1 MKKFPYLVTFPR
13 SGSHYFDEII
23 YKEIGIHIEKSHS
36 VSELFDE
43 NNQKKRKIITI
54 VRNPIDTLLSY
65 RASELRMSNPP
76 SESTQKA
83 RTREAISEYI
93 LLNNFLYE
101 HADYTIDFNDLVTC
115 PDSVAKRIISL
126 LEIDEEDYK
135 FFDRDNYWYE
145 EEYLPSSKVLPSYSK
160 NLLDGFDLGLCNF
173 YYNKVLEKKITV

>member
-1 MKKFPYLVTFPR
+1 MKELPYLLTFPR

-54 VRNPIDTLLSY
+54 VRNPIDTLVSY
-65 RASELRMSNPP
+65 RASELRKYIPP
-76 SESTQKA
+76 ESAQKT

-93 LLNNFLYE
+93 LLNNFLYQY
-101 HADYTIDFNDLVTC
+101 ADYVIDFNDLVAY
-115 PDSVAKRIISL
+115 PDSMAKKIISL
-126 LEIDEEDYK
+126 LEINEEDYK
-135 FFDRDNYWYE
+135 FFDRGNYWYE
-145 EEYLPSSKVLPSYSK
+145 KEYLPSSKVLPSYSK

-173 YYNKVLEKKITV
+173 YYNKVLEKKIAL